1 MVPGTQHTLSVD
13 NFIIF
18 VTVELLKL
26 TDLGFKT
33 NKQTNKKHLKGAI
46 KKEVSKFF

>member
-1 MVPGTQHTLSVD
+1 MVPATQHTLSVD

-18 VTVELLKL
+18 VTVEILKL

-33 NKQTNKKHLKGAI
+33 TKKQKNNATLKRNN
-46 KKEVSKFF
+46 